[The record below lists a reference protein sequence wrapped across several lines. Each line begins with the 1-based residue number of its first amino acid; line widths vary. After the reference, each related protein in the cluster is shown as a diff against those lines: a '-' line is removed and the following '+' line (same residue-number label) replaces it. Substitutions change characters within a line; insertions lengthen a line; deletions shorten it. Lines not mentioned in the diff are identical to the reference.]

1 MTAPSRPAAST
12 GALAS
17 GVDPAPASRAFPL
30 ARLRQAHKRY
40 GAVEALRGVDLAIAR
55 GELVALLGPNG
66 AGKTTAVKL
75 LLGLARPS
83 AGEARVLG
91 RDPRDAATRRGVGA
105 MLQIAKVPET
115 LTVREHLESFRSY
128 YPRPLPLG
136 RLVEIAGLQGLEKRK
151 YGELSGGQQ
160 RRTLLA
166 LALCGDPELLL
177 LDEPTVGLDV
187 EARRALWKEIRQLVA
202 AGRSVLLTTH
212 YLEEADALADRV
224 VVLVGGRVVAD
235 DTPAAIKAR
244 FAGRR
249 VRCRTRLTAAE
260 LRALPGAQ
268 GAELDGGRAEIVCG
282 AAEPVVAAL
291 LQRDPGIAEL
301 EVTSAALDDAFLAL
315 TREGID
321 HDRTAAAGG
330 SR

>member
-1 MTAPSRPAAST
+1 MTGLPRPAAPQE
-12 GALAS
+12 LAGDS
-17 GVDPAPASRAFPL
+17 ISASAAGIFPL

-40 GAVEALRGVDLAIAR
+40 GKIHALRGVDLAIRR

-75 LLGLARPS
+75 LLGLARPT
-83 AGEARVLG
+83 AGEVRVLG
-91 RDPRDAATRRGVGA
+91 GDPRDAAVRRGVGA
-105 MLQIAKVPET
+105 MLQVAKVPET
-115 LTVREHLESFRSY
+115 LTVREHLEAFRSY
-128 YPRPLPLG
+128 YPRPMPFG
-136 RLVEIAGLQGLEKRK
+136 RLVAIAGLEGLEKRK

-166 LALCGDPELLL
+166 LALSGDPELLL

-187 EARRALWKEIRQLVA
+187 EARRALWREIRQLVS

-224 VVLVGGRVVAD
+224 VVLVEGRVVVD
-235 DTPAAIKAR
+235 DTPAAIKSR

-249 VRCRTRLTAAE
+249 VRCSTRLERAE
-260 LRALPGAQ
+260 LLALPGA
-268 GAELDGGRAEIVCG
+268 ASVTLEAGRAEIVC
-282 AAEPVVAAL
+282 ADAEPLVAAL
-291 LQRDPGIAEL
+291 LVRDPALSHL
-301 EVTSAALDDAFLAL
+301 EVGSAALDDAFLAL
-315 TREGID
+315 TRDEA
-321 HDRTAAAGG
+321 HTTPTAAPGG